1 MISTNAKLAQL
12 LAVVATLPPA
22 ATANTERFTGV
33 VNMGNFHQ
41 AVAVV
46 QLGDMASEAITVKA
60 YACKADGSGAV
71 ALTVNSPAALAA
83 SAEDNDNKQL
93 VLNVRAE
100 DLLESGLSHIK
111 FGVVTGG
118 ATGGPVAAVVL
129 GHPRSGW
136 GKDSNV
142 ASVVAVAG

>member
-1 MISTNAKLAQL
+1 MISTNAKLGHL
-12 LAVVATLPPA
+12 LAVAAVLPPA

-60 YACKADGSGAV
+60 YACKADGTGAV
-71 ALTVNSPAALAA
+71 ALTANSPAALAA
-83 SAEDNDNKQL
+83 SAADNDNKQL

-100 DLLESGLSHIK
+100 DLLESGLSHVK

-118 ATGGPVAAVVL
+118 ATGGTAGAVVL
-129 GHPRSGW
+129 AHPRNGW

-142 ASVVAVAG
+142 SSVMAVVG

>member
-12 LAVVATLPPA
+12 LAVVAVLPPA
-22 ATANTERFTGV
+22 ATANAERFTSV

-46 QLGDMASEAITVKA
+46 QLGDMAGEAITVKA
-60 YACKADGSGAV
+60 YACKSDGTGAV
-71 ALTVNSPAALAA
+71 ALTANSPAVLAA
-83 SAEDNDNKQL
+83 SAADNDNKQL

-100 DLLESGLSHIK
+100 DLLESGLSYLK

-129 GHPRSGW
+129 GHPRDGW

-142 ASVVAVAG
+142 VSVVAMAG